1 MTDEMKDELRTTGLL
16 RSVMEEA
23 PQANEPIRDLEGRF
37 ENRIEMSVP
46 TKHNPKLGRLLEL
59 VNADED
65 LYGLWIAANVNA
77 VDRLNM
83 TDHGPVHVK
92 IVMNIAIRMLR
103 LLADAGIEPSV
114 SVNYGLSAQ
123 DAEVVVALAALLH
136 DIGMSIHRDDHEAFS
151 LILSER
157 KLREMLPE
165 VYGPHEQTIIRSEI
179 LHAIISHRTG
189 GKPLTLEA
197 GVVRIAD
204 ALDMAKGRSR
214 IPFSAGSLSIHSVS
228 AAAVESVS
236 LKRGDDKPICVT
248 VELSN
253 SAGLFQ
259 LDRFVRHKLEGS
271 ALESLVEVQAKVGEE
286 ERRLLRDF
294 RI

>member
-1 MTDEMKDELRTTGLL
+1 
-16 RSVMEEA
+16 MEEA
-23 PQANEPIRDLEGRF
+23 PQASEPIRDLEGRF

-46 TKHNPKLGRLLEL
+46 TKHNPKLRRLLEL
-59 VNADED
+59 VNGDED

-236 LKRGDDKPICVT
+236 LKRGEEKPICVT

-271 ALESLVEVQAKVGEE
+271 ALESLVEVEATVGEE
-286 ERRLLRDF
+286 ERRLLRNF